1 MVGINNNQVLNSKTI
16 TNAIFDNYYPNG
28 RIVVQNTSFGKNG
41 VSGKTLT
48 SRTLSDAISGDVL
61 YRSPKFA
68 FTFYNKSIGS
78 SLNSL
83 ITAGS
88 EATFDSS
95 SNVSIEDPES
105 ITNTEEDGK
114 AKATTLKGGAAF
126 TRIIADS
133 IAGKQ
138 GGSSFINSGINSIF
152 EDYSSSNSPGASD
165 PPIDHGIA
173 PYDPDSTNPS
183 AGGRMIAFK
192 SQMSEEEKG
201 WIVERGKILKDT
213 GNVNDYS
220 HLTGGFYFEITDSYT
235 NMRSGDGA
243 SEYPGLD
250 TSLNTA
256 QVSLDV
262 IQAPQQLAY
271 LSPALIECL
280 IALSGKIKFQGGFGA
295 ARWFDKM
302 KNGEIPDG
310 SSLSDHGF
318 GRAFDISLVGQL
330 NGNNYDME
338 NNSGNIEIYRGAMDI
353 ILPAL
358 NSLPM
363 HLIPDIIV
371 HSTDLAT
378 EYGVRVGKDPEDA
391 AIKLK
396 YPNLKYVKFH
406 PDDKHKN
413 HIHISFSSARSGIY
427 TGPGGTF
434 GGAPIG
440 NITDSPSG
448 VNPSTGLIDIPGL
461 GSFPIPST
469 GSTGGTLNPKF
480 TQLSRTYGTQLIADE
495 IYNLLNITCVPELA
509 AIMTAISQ
517 REGNVSSLNADIL
530 GDGDWNG
537 DWSYGFL
544 QNNLF
549 GTHGKLEVLVPYP
562 TPIKIH
568 AWKLA
573 APAWQYFNLSSW
585 EQWKGFIKDNFNQVG
600 LESFTTTARSSSD
613 DRIWYP
619 INQVYMAYR
628 FMCGRDPTY
637 PLPLADRLGANGPE
651 MQHVLTPWGDYGGV
665 PGGPL
670 YGTKFSDAAYVYRN
684 SGKSEEDLKNWIRR
698 YFAFANN
705 GATSK
710 SAPFVE
716 FWLAGKRILR
726 NGTIQEWE

>member
-68 FTFYNKSIGS
+68 ATFYNKSIGS

-133 IAGKQ
+133 IVGKQ
-138 GGSSFINSGINSIF
+138 GGSSFVNSGINSIF

-183 AGGRMIAFK
+183 AGGRMIAFQ

-213 GNVNDYS
+213 GNVSDYS

-250 TSLNTA
+250 ASLNTA

-280 IALSGKIKFQGGFGA
+280 IALNSKIKYQGGFGA

-318 GRAFDISLVGQL
+318 GRAFDIMSVGQL
-330 NGNNYDME
+330 QGNNYDIE
-338 NNSGNIEIYRGAMDI
+338 NNSGNIEIYRGAMDVL
-353 ILPAL
+353 LPAL
-358 NSLPM
+358 NSLPL

-413 HIHISFSSARSGIY
+413 HIHISFSAARSGIY

-440 NITDSPSG
+440 NISDAPSG
-448 VNPSTGLIDIPGL
+448 VNPSTGFIDIPGL

-480 TQLSRTYGTQLIADE
+480 TQLSRTKGTQLVADE
-495 IYNLLNITCVPELA
+495 IYNLLSIICVPELA

-517 REGNVSSLNADIL
+517 REGNVSSLNADII
-530 GDGDWNG
+530 GSG

-544 QNNLF
+544 QNNLY
-549 GTHGKLEVLVPYP
+549 GTHGTSEVLVPYP
-562 TPIKIH
+562 TQIKIH

-573 APAWQYFNLSSW
+573 APAWQFFNLSSW
-585 EQWKGFIKDNFNQVG
+585 QQWKGFIEDAYNQVG
-600 LESFTTTARSSSD
+600 LDSFEETARASSD
-613 DRIWYP
+613 DRLWYP

-628 FMCGRDPTY
+628 FMCGRVPTY
-637 PLPLADRLGANGPE
+637 PLPLTDRLGANGPE

-684 SGKSEEDLKNWIRR
+684 SGKSEADLKNWIRR